1 MYFSKGIK
9 RAGVLAVLGVSMALV
24 TACSGVAQADYDA
37 VKQQLS
43 TKEQELTATKQQ
55 VTSLQ
60 QQAKPAA
67 PREPKRLEAKITV
80 EMGETPSDMFFAGA
94 GGVKG
99 QAFRVPAGKTVGLHF
114 VNKGQKLHEFM
125 IGRTLAMEKG
135 MPHGYQSNIFE
146 KVTADVF
153 AYPSGK
159 LIEIGGAGFEEIEL
173 DPGADTWLRAK
184 FPAEMKGEWEI
195 GCFVQEPGQKGHYE
209 QGMKA
214 KLIIE

>member
-1 MYFSKGIK
+1 VYFSKGIK
-9 RAGVLAVLGVSMALV
+9 RAGVLTVLGVSMALV

-37 VKQQLS
+37 VKQQLGA
-43 TKEQELTATKQQ
+43 KEQELTATKQQ

-67 PREPKRLEAKITV
+67 PREPKRLEAKVIV
-80 EMGETPSDMFFAGA
+80 EMGETASDMYFAGQ

-99 QAFRVPAGKTVGLHF
+99 QVFRVPAGKTVGFHF
-114 VNKGQKLHEFM
+114 VNTGNKLHEFM
-125 IGRTLAMEKG
+125 IGRQLQLKEGKAD
-135 MPHGYQSNIFE
+135 GYQSNVFE
-146 KVTADVF
+146 KVVADVF

-173 DPGADTWLRAK
+173 DPGADTWLRTK